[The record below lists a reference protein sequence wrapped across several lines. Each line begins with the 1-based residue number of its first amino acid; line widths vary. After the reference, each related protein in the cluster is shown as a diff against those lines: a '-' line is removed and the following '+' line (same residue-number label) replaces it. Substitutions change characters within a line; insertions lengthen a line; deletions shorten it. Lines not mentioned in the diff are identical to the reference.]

1 MNNTVLV
8 TCGATVS
15 FPRLVKTVLD
25 RSVIEKLKLLGYGRV
40 MIQYGRGF
48 SDTFSHLVEDFL
60 GPFTEKKSC
69 GIEVLDKIENLKV
82 ISVVGI
88 EIYGFEFSHDIEKL
102 IVNNIDLVISHAG
115 TGSILDSLRVGK
127 KLIVVVNDTLMD
139 NHQQLIADK
148 FEQQKLLW
156 SVHANTEELLQAL
169 DRSENEELLKIGNTY
184 NKQFEKL
191 LYNVAVD

>member
-15 FPRLVKTVLD
+15 FPRLVETVLD
-25 RSVIEKLKLLGYGRV
+25 RSVTEKLKVLGYGRIV
-40 MIQYGRGF
+40 IQYGRGF
-48 SDTFSHLVEDFL
+48 SDTFLQLVEKHL
-60 GPFTEKKSC
+60 GLFTEKKSC
-69 GIEVLDKIENLKV
+69 GIKVLDKIENLKV
-82 ISVVGI
+82 ISVDGI
-88 EIYGFEFSHDIEKL
+88 EICGFEFSHDIEKL
-102 IVNNIDLVISHAG
+102 IANNIDLVISHAG

-156 SVHANTEELLQAL
+156 SVHANTEELLRAL
-169 DRSENEELLKIGNTY
+169 DRSENEELLKIDNTY

-191 LYNVAVD
+191 LYNVAID